1 MSKVTKPL
9 FKDETAQQILAAIQA
24 IGTTNIGNLSALL
37 TTDKTSLVAA
47 VNELKARCDTE
58 EGRLNYV
65 AAFLFHNIPRI
76 VPKDIT
82 AYVTDGSLW
91 QRLNGIGGYSLYE
104 DIYVGDYIH
113 MSRAIS
119 AYERTGQY
127 QTTGSDYVTIAG
139 ISWYRHNGDQELNY
153 EHLVMVPGKG
163 FGGTQHFGR
172 SRMNSSNSTTGGY
185 KASEMLTATIGTPA
199 SSGSTGAQ
207 ATINQQLY
215 AEFGGHLKTT
225 RELITNAITANAY
238 NRFGTATG
246 ATSGWAWESCQAI
259 LMSEIEVYGSIV
271 WSSSGHDTGNACA
284 QLPLFTFSKE
294 AQNNRTGY
302 YWLKDI
308 ASAAYFC
315 DCRYVGNADYNN
327 ASRADDYVRPRFIL
341 AAA

>member
-1 MSKVTKPL
+1 MGKITKPL
-9 FKDETAQQILAAIQA
+9 FKDETGQQILAAIQA

-82 AYVTDGSLW
+82 AYVIDGSLW
-91 QRLNGIGGYSLYE
+91 QRLNGIGGYSLFE

-127 QTTGSDYVTIAG
+127 QATGSDYVTIAG
-139 ISWYRHNGDQELNY
+139 ISWYMHNGDQELNY

-172 SRMNSSNSTTGGY
+172 SRMNSSNDTTGGY
-185 KASEMLTATIGTPA
+185 KSSEMNTTTIGTPA

-215 AEFGGHLKTT
+215 AEFGSHLKTT
-225 RELITNAITANAY
+225 RELLSNAITVAAY

-246 ATSGWAWESCQAI
+246 ATSGWAWDSCQAV
-259 LMSEIEVYGSIV
+259 LMSEAEVYGSII
-271 WSSSGHDTGNACA
+271 WSSSGHDTGNANT
-284 QLPLFTFSKE
+284 QLPLFRFSKE
-294 AQNNRTGY
+294 AQNNRSGY

-308 ASAAYFC
+308 ASAAHFC
-315 DCRYVGNADYNN
+315 LCSDFGNANYRN
-327 ASRADDYVRPRFIL
+327 ASYAHACVRPRFIL
-341 AAA
+341 A